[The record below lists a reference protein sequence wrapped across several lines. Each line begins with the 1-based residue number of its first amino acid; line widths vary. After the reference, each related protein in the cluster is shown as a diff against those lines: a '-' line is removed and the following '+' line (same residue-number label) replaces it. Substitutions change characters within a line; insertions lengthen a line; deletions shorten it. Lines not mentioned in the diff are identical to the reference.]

1 MDMDK
6 NDVSI
11 DLSRSIQEDNI
22 EQVRYILHKQH
33 DNVSRCI
40 NEMVIDGLT
49 PLMLAAKHNN
59 VEIAQILMRHR

>member
-1 MDMDK
+1 MDK

-22 EQVRYILHKQH
+22 EQVRYILHTQH